1 MKKCFVLI
9 LLSIFI
15 LPITDCSK
23 NDKYE
28 IEIIIPAGSTEAF
41 VYSEEEI
48 MATGNEITIWSGAGL
63 GDTEVILKP
72 VDETVETGYVAEYL
86 THGMPVK
93 LDAVKD
99 EWFQVGVAVQN
110 DSDRG
115 PIAVS
120 VEVEGVEV
128 RSEET
133 TESEEQN
140 VSGEDIELYA
150 DDFWERVTKVV
161 YYDFDEEIYEL
172 SVAEKL
178 KELQQTFTE
187 IEYREIENPWIEGW
201 YLFEIHT
208 KEKIYD
214 LRITG
219 KTISFDG
226 KFYKVNESIAK
237 DVVEEIKAENI
248 VKEWTKQEIAEL
260 FKTKTYEDCTLIACA
275 SMDDFAY
282 DRVGA
287 VLYTDSK
294 EGYIHVA
301 FMDAEGNMQH
311 CGVEAELLDSP
322 GFTYLGNGEVAFKVC
337 SKEGENYTQKIS
349 FSTDN
354 EEVNFVSVAIEDNNA
369 EINLQ
374 LKEKY
379 NLKEP
384 EEEQESLKIDVGISV
399 DIDG

>member
-1 MKKCFVLI
+1 MKKCFVLN

-15 LPITDCSK
+15 LPITACSK

-48 MATGNEITIWSGAGL
+48 MATGNEITIWTGAGL

-128 RSEET
+128 RSAKMA
-133 TESEEQN
+133 
-140 VSGEDIELYA
+140 GMED
-150 DDFWERVTKVV
+150 D
-161 YYDFDEEIYEL
+161 
-172 SVAEKL
+172 
-178 KELQQTFTE
+178 
-187 IEYREIENPWIEGW
+187 
-201 YLFEIHT
+201 
-208 KEKIYD
+208 
-214 LRITG
+214 
-219 KTISFDG
+219 
-226 KFYKVNESIAK
+226 
-237 DVVEEIKAENI
+237 
-248 VKEWTKQEIAEL
+248 
-260 FKTKTYEDCTLIACA
+260 
-275 SMDDFAY
+275 
-282 DRVGA
+282 
-287 VLYTDSK
+287 
-294 EGYIHVA
+294 
-301 FMDAEGNMQH
+301 
-311 CGVEAELLDSP
+311 
-322 GFTYLGNGEVAFKVC
+322 
-337 SKEGENYTQKIS
+337 
-349 FSTDN
+349 
-354 EEVNFVSVAIEDNNA
+354 NA

-384 EEEQESLKIDVGISV
+384 EEKQESSKIDVGVSV

>member
-15 LPITDCSK
+15 LPITACSK

-48 MATGNEITIWSGAGL
+48 MATGNEITIWTGAGL

-150 DDFWERVTKVV
+150 DDFWESVTKVV

-226 KFYKVNESIAK
+226 KFYKMNESIAK
-237 DVVEEIKAENI
+237 EVVEEIKVENI
-248 VKEWTKQEIAEL
+248 VKEWTKSEIAEL
-260 FKTKTYEDCTLIACA
+260 FKIKADPECTLVTCA
-275 SMDDFAY
+275 SIFDFAY
-282 DRVGA
+282 DRVG
-287 VLYTDSK
+287 VILYTDSK

-322 GFTYLGNGEVAFKVC
+322 EFTYLGNGEVTFKVC

-384 EEEQESLKIDVGISV
+384 EEEQESLKIDVGVSV